1 MAAAPSMEDQHAFL
15 EAAKTFAWDKVME
28 TIDTYPAIVNCQPC
42 RRWTALHQAS
52 FRGNATM
59 VTQLLAKRANVW
71 ATASSTNVRPIDVI
85 GQNENCTSQ
94 EKEMVQQLL
103 QQAMTPT
110 QQESQSTTASTSST
124 SGWWVIPPYPE
135 NTSE

>member
-1 MAAAPSMEDQHAFL
+1 
-15 EAAKTFAWDKVME
+15 
-28 TIDTYPAIVNCQPC
+28 
-42 RRWTALHQAS
+42 
-52 FRGNATM
+52 M

-94 EKEMVQQLL
+94 EKEIVQRLL
-103 QQAMTPT
+103 EQAMTPT
-110 QQESQSTTASTSST
+110 HQESPSTTASTSST